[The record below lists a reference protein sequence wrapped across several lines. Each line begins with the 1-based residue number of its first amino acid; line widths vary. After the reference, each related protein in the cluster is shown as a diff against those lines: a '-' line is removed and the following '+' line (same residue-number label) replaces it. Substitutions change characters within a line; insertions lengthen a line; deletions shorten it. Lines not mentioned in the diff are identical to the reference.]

1 MARSKASPW
10 IVGTVLLCVGILAL
24 AWFVLISPQL
34 AQASTVR
41 DDAEQT
47 RAQNAIQQQRV
58 DTLKRQFAELDVY
71 KAELAEIGT
80 RIPSG
85 AEVPDL
91 LRAFAAE
98 AEAAGV
104 TVLSVAPGT
113 PEEFFA
119 ATEGAAPPPAQPEPD
134 ADDDDVTED
143 ANATDE
149 VATPAPAAG
158 GAGDGVPGMVAV
170 PVQVTV
176 LGGYDAVTDFVRR
189 VQGEIP
195 RLYVVTTFEIT
206 GQEEQEAS
214 NGRPATQEGDAE
226 MIINGYVYVL
236 LDEEPGAGAPV
247 DGTDTTETVNT

>member
-47 RAQNAIQQQRV
+47 RAHNVIQQKRV

-71 KAELAEIGT
+71 KAELAEIGS

-85 AEVPDL
+85 AELPDL
-91 LRAFAAE
+91 LRTFEAQAE
-98 AEAAGV
+98 VAGV
-104 TVLSVAPGT
+104 TVVSTAAGV

-119 ATEGAAPPPAQPEPD
+119 AAEDAVSPPVQPGPD
-134 ADDDDVTED
+134 AGDEEATEET
-143 ANATDE
+143 NAADG
-149 VATPAPAAG
+149 VATPTPVTG
-158 GAGDGVPGMVAV
+158 STGDGVSGMVAV